1 MSRKLTER
9 VDHAVLLVLVILLTR
24 FAAGCARR
32 LHAPMQPDG
41 WSVQPIVIVCRFA
54 FDADM
59 DPATGTLVGDE
70 GYFL

>member
-1 MSRKLTER
+1 MNRKLTER
-9 VDHAVLLVLVILLTR
+9 VDHAVLLVLVILLTG

-41 WSVQPIVIVCRFA
+41 WSAQPIVIVCRFA
-54 FDADM
+54 PDADM
-59 DPATGTLVGDE
+59 DPATGTPVGNE